1 MELIINDEKMKDVMK
16 EIIIEMI
23 KEKRDLFYEII
34 LEALEEVALANAI
47 VEGRED
53 KFVSEDRILTRKVA
67 FNMIE

>member
-1 MELIINDEKMKDVMK
+1 MELMINDEKMKDFMK

-47 VEGRED
+47 TEGREND
-53 KFVSEDRILTRKVA
+53 FVSEDRILGLLEV
-67 FNMIE
+67 